1 MTNEELQKEMIAAM
15 KAKDKVRLSII
26 RQVKA
31 EVKNI
36 EVNERRDVTEE
47 DVNSMI
53 KRLIK
58 QTSETLEMSIK
69 AGTDQERTDNLTE
82 QVKILESLLPA
93 QVSGEELEAL
103 IEQVIAELGAT
114 SKKQMGQVMGALGK
128 ATQPGKLLP
137 AEVNSSEV
145 PFFLKKEQPKATTP
159 PVNSKKTIISMICI
173 QTEHLRFQLRTK
185 RECLQRLAYL
195 LAFRSIEAMERS
207 RNKII
212 TNAQ

>member
-1 MTNEELQKEMIAAM
+1 MTNEELQQEMIAAM

-53 KRLIK
+53 RRLIK

-103 IEQVIAELGAT
+103 IEQVIAELAPRPRSRWARSWGRSAKPPAAT
-114 SKKQMGQVMGALGK
+114 S
-128 ATQPGKLLP
+128 TSLP
-137 AEVNSSEV
+137 RPRSSE
-145 PFFLKKEQPKATTP
+145 Q
-159 PVNSKKTIISMICI
+159 S
-173 QTEHLRFQLRTK
+173 
-185 RECLQRLAYL
+185 
-195 LAFRSIEAMERS
+195 S
-207 RNKII
+207 RNLVMRFYQ
-212 TNAQ
+212 TA